1 MYLNILQSIFVSWIS
16 PSFKKMA
23 LKLLIVFSFQLK
35 VIPEHVW
42 LQISQL
48 IHSVFP
54 IHYKNQYDKEREYL

>member
-35 VIPEHVW
+35 VIPGARLASNITVN
-42 LQISQL
+42 SQC
-48 IHSVFP
+48 FP
-54 IHYKNQYDKEREYL
+54 NSL